1 MARMVTISSGGDTAR
16 CLCRCEDGISAF
28 TTAGTQA
35 PSCGVSRSRS
45 IGPGTDGC
53 CPTSTARS
61 GVVDSRGVRMAGTG
75 MSYERTGGEEETDCM
90 WPDVVLVR
98 TAGLCVRKWRS
109 PAHMKREIRKW
120 RKTNGH
126 RKQRLAVKRLGLRRN
141 VGSEQPNQDDGRC
154 SRQTRDMP
162 RL

>member
-1 MARMVTISSGGDTAR
+1 
-16 CLCRCEDGISAF
+16 
-28 TTAGTQA
+28 
-35 PSCGVSRSRS
+35 
-45 IGPGTDGC
+45 
-53 CPTSTARS
+53 
-61 GVVDSRGVRMAGTG
+61 
-75 MSYERTGGEEETDCM
+75 M